1 MIILYGSSLKLI
13 YAISIK
19 FIIIEFSKSME
30 KESPPKNEVRV
41 TMKTRVASYEIR
53 LQQTRE
59 RRRKAP
65 KCLLMVAGRAI
76 AKFIPRS
83 MLIMG

>member
-1 MIILYGSSLKLI
+1 
-13 YAISIK
+13 
-19 FIIIEFSKSME
+19 ME

-41 TMKTRVASYEIR
+41 TMKTRVASYLKSVYNKLEKDEEKH
-53 LQQTRE
+53 QNVV
-59 RRRKAP
+59 
-65 KCLLMVAGRAI
+65 LMVAGRAI